1 MADIVLSGSTSGSV
15 TLSAQ
20 AVSGSTTLTLP
31 TTSGTVVV
39 AGPAFSARNTS
50 TQAITNNTF
59 TKILFD
65 TEDYDTNNN
74 FASSRFTPTVAGYY
88 LLNAVVGSTGSASVQ
103 QMYMML
109 YKNGSILAP
118 AFRNMNPST
127 AYSSNG
133 ACIVNNSMVVSLNGS
148 GDYIELYVYVY
159 NDNIT
164 IGTGNNGALLSGTY
178 LRSAA

>member
-1 MADIVLSGSTSGSV
+1 MADLVLAGSTSGSV
-15 TLSAQ
+15 TLSAP
-20 AVSGSTTLTLP
+20 AVAGSTTLTLP
-31 TTSGTVVV
+31 STSGTVSV
-39 AGPAFSARNTS
+39 AGPAFSARNTF

-88 LLNAVVGSTGSASVQ
+88 LFNVVVGSTGSALVQ
-103 QMYMML
+103 QLYMML

-118 AFRNMNPST
+118 ALRNMNPSA

-133 ACIVNNSMVVSLNGS
+133 AVIVNNSIVVSLNGI
-148 GDYIELYVYVY
+148 GDYIELYLYVY

-164 IGTGNNGALLSGTY
+164 IGTGNNGALLTGTY
-178 LRSAA
+178 LRSAS